1 MKQLV
6 GKEIL
11 NDPFMNKGTAFTYEE
26 RKKYGLTGLLPTVVR
41 TLEEQVRIEYE
52 KVSQYETDY
61 EKNKY
66 LMQIYNMNRVLYYRL
81 VEDHLVELMPIIYT
95 PTIADAVMNFSRDYE
110 RPNEAVYLDT
120 DHPEDI
126 SQALQN
132 GAAGLDN
139 IDLMVIT
146 DGEGVLGIGDWGIE
160 GVMIS
165 VGKLAVYTAAGGM
178 NPERVLPVIVDNGTN
193 REELLKDAEYIG
205 KKCTRKTGEEY
216 YSFIEKL
223 VQESEKLFPGVLF
236 HWEDFGRGNAGR
248 RNEVRGGGRS
258 PPPREDRPTGHNA
271 RGSPGKI
278 VTLVNS
284 EPASSD
290 KETMI

>member
-61 EKNKY
+61 AKNKY

-95 PTIADAVMNFSRDYE
+95 PTIADAVMNFSHDYE

-126 SQALQN
+126 RQALQN
-132 GAAGLDN
+132 GAAGLDE

-165 VGKLAVYTAAGGM
+165 VGKLAVYTVAGGM

-193 REELLKDAEYIG
+193 REELLSDEDYIG
-205 KKCTRKTGEEY
+205 KKSLRKTGEEY
-216 YSFIEKL
+216 YSFIENL
-223 VQESEKLFPGVLF
+223 VQEAEKLFPGVLF
-236 HWEDFGRGNAGR
+236 HWEDFGRENAGTILER
-248 RNEVRGGGRS
+248 YRNRICTFNDDIQGTGVMMS
-258 PPPREDRPTGHNA
+258 AAMTHKIPDRK
-271 RGSPGKI
+271 S
-278 VTLVNS
+278 VV
-284 EPASSD
+284 
-290 KETMI
+290 

>member
-1 MKQLV
+1 MKQLM

-41 TLEEQVRIEYE
+41 TLEEQVQIEYE
-52 KVSQYETDY
+52 KVCQYETDY

-95 PTIADAVMNFSRDYE
+95 PTIADAVMNFSHDYE

-126 SQALQN
+126 RQALQN

-223 VQESEKLFPGVLF
+223 V
-236 HWEDFGRGNAGR
+236 
-248 RNEVRGGGRS
+248 
-258 PPPREDRPTGHNA
+258 
-271 RGSPGKI
+271 
-278 VTLVNS
+278 
-284 EPASSD
+284 
-290 KETMI
+290 